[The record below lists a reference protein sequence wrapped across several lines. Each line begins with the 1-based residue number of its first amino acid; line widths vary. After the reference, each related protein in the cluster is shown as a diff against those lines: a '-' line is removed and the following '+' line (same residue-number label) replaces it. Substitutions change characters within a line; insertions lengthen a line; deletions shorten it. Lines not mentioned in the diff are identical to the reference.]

1 MEENKEKSAGGVF
14 PVEFRA
20 EDFMCSDRVN
30 WMWHEEMECGVVVEG
45 TLSYL
50 YENEIVRLSA
60 GDGFFINA
68 LTRHG
73 IINRTKD
80 YCLVYMIKFHPRLVG
95 GSRDSIFWEKYL
107 YPVLRNNAFKGM
119 IFRRREDANVLQNI
133 LTACI
138 AMRDRQTGYEFVV
151 RNALSNVLFAVYG
164 RQNVVSSGL
173 SRKDALMEERI
184 RIMLDYLEAHYM
196 ESVTL
201 EDIADSASVSISE
214 CIRCFKAMVHVTPVN
229 FLRQYRLEKAADL
242 LLHTDLSISEAA
254 SYCGFQEMSYF
265 TRCFRS
271 QFGVTPTLYRRTY
284 KKQDD

>member
-73 IINRTKD
+73 VINRTKD

>member
-1 MEENKEKSAGGVF
+1 MEEYKEKSAGGVM

-45 TLSYL
+45 NLSYL
-50 YENEIVRLSA
+50 YENEIVKLSA

-80 YCLVYMIKFHPRLVG
+80 YCLVYMIKFHPRLIG

-107 YPVLRNNAFKGM
+107 YPVLRNTSFKGM
-119 IFRRREDANVLQNI
+119 IMKRKDDPKILREI
-133 LTACI
+133 LTACV
-138 AMRDRQTGYEFVV
+138 AMRDKEIGYEFVV
-151 RNALSNVLFAVYG
+151 RNALSNVLFSVYE
-164 RQNVVSSGL
+164 RQNFVSSGL
-173 SRKDALMEERI
+173 SKKDVLMEERI
-184 RIMLDYLEAHYM
+184 RTMLDYLEKHYI

-201 EDIADSASVSISE
+201 EDIAESASLSISE

-265 TRCFRS
+265 TRCFRN

-284 KKQDD
+284 KKAE